1 MRITDIYLAGFGPFV
16 DQEPLRLNV
25 NDERVLF
32 LGISGSGKST
42 VFRAASLLWEQL
54 ERYLTAQPPQSL
66 GQGGLAMAV
75 AELPFGDGILV
86 WGSDDFAR
94 SILADHPGAR
104 ILHIG
109 PEGFGGDWPQT
120 PDAACPNLIVADG
133 ESEVRVDWEQLLAAC
148 PEGLAAVNR
157 LLVGKQ
163 LVLTNGKLA
172 VRLPSG
178 LTHAPQMMSMGERR
192 IACLCAIAAV
202 QLKPGGLLMLDE
214 PDVHLH
220 PSQTLGLLA
229 TLENLVLNKGGQL
242 WVISHQEALWRRYE
256 ELGLLVALSRRDDRA

>member
-42 VFRAASLLWEQL
+42 VFRAAGLLWRQL
-54 ERYLTAQPPQSL
+54 ERYFAGKAAQPLP
-66 GQGGLAMAV
+66 QGGLAMAME
-75 AELPFGDGILV
+75 ELPFGSGILA
-86 WGSDDFAR
+86 WGSHEFAQN
-94 SILADHPGAR
+94 IQAHHPDAR
-104 ILHIG
+104 LLHIA
-109 PEGFGGDWPQT
+109 PEGFLGDWPQG
-120 PDAACPNLIVADG
+120 DAADYPNLIVADG
-133 ESEVRVDWEQLLAAC
+133 ESEVRVEWESLLAQC
-148 PEGLAAVNR
+148 PEGLEAVNR
-157 LLVGKQ
+157 LLVGKKLEWMDGQ
-163 LVLTNGKLA
+163 LI
-172 VRLPSG
+172 VRLPG
-178 LTHAPQMMSMGERR
+178 GGYHEPGRMSMGERR
-192 IACLCAIAAV
+192 IACLCAMAAV

-229 TLENLVLNKGGQL
+229 TLENLTLNKNGQM

-256 ELGLLVALSRRDDRA
+256 ELGLLVALSRRDPHA